1 MPVTDGLRVVVV
13 GAGLA
18 GLACAQDLAAAGTGV
33 TVLEA
38 SDAPGGRVRTDVR
51 DGWQLDRGFQ
61 VFNTSYPQVR
71 RRMRLRDLQLCPFT
85 PGLLLHTTDGRI
97 RFADPTRQPGELAD
111 ILAGRRPVLATSRR
125 SPR

>member
-18 GLACAQDLAAAGTGV
+18 GLACAQDLAAAWTGV

-71 RRMRLRDLQLCPFT
+71 RRMRLRDLQAVPVHART
-85 PGLLLHTTDGRI
+85 AAAHH
-97 RFADPTRQPGELAD
+97 
-111 ILAGRRPVLATSRR
+111 RRPDPVR
-125 SPR
+125 